1 MKNRLGNMIQG
12 IIKKLNSGKGL
23 RLSSVVI
30 ILGLIMM
37 APMVAQADSGNP
49 NPGVV
54 PVNSKPYGITY
65 GEWSA
70 KWWQWAY
77 SMPVNNHPLFD
88 TADCGT
94 GQSGKVWFLGASFS
108 PTTTPSGVVSIA
120 TRDCT
125 VPTGKALFFP
135 IVNSEASTVEGNG
148 ATFEELLA
156 NATRFQDFAANLSAE
171 VDGVSI
177 QKLNNYRVQ
186 SQLFTFG
193 PLPDNNVLQ
202 SLGVGAATPGITSDS
217 VADGVY
223 LMLSPLSAGHH
234 TIHFHGEVP
243 AFNFLLD
250 ITYHITVAPKPS

>member
-1 MKNRLGNMIQG
+1 MKRNETM
-12 IIKKLNSGKGL
+12 KKLNSGKGL
-23 RLSSVVI
+23 RLSIAAI
-30 ILGLIMM
+30 ILGLMM
-37 APMVAQADSGNP
+37 LTPMVADAANQ
-49 NPGVV
+49 NPGVL
-54 PVNSKPYGITY
+54 PPNSKPYGLSY

-77 SMPVNNHPLFD
+77 SLPVNNHPLFD

-94 GQSGKVWFLGASFS
+94 GQSGKVWFLGASFVS
-108 PTTTPSGVVSIA
+108 TTTPSGEVVSIA

-148 ATFEELLA
+148 ATFEELLK
-156 NATRFQDFAANLSAE
+156 NATMFQDFATNLSAE

-202 SLGVGAATPGITSDS
+202 SLGVGAATPGKLAILL
-217 VADGVY
+217 
-223 LMLSPLSAGHH
+223 LMEY
-234 TIHFHGEVP
+234 I
-243 AFNFLLD
+243 
-250 ITYHITVAPKPS
+250 